1 MTHTLGMLR
10 GALPADDPEHPA
22 SYRQRLGARLHRFIE
37 IADEP
42 SDDDDLRLRKRVG
55 VIVGYTA
62 VIAPLGLPYFQGRMA
77 ALAGALALAAISIGN
92 LALLARTRR
101 FERYVTIIV
110 LAGTAFTM
118 FVDLVLGGIAGS
130 SAVIVWASL
139 WPAYALLTLGARRA
153 VPWFLLF
160 VAVLAGVILLDPFVS
175 RAAPPAGVVQ
185 LLFYGPNIGVPAAII
200 FLMLRYTDLRRREAQ
215 ARSDELLANALP
227 LSIAARLKHGEDH
240 IAEAYVETT
249 VLFAD
254 IVGFTPWAQRT
265 DPARVVGLL
274 DALFSRFDELATEY
288 GVEKI
293 KTIGDAYMA
302 VAGAPESRTDH
313 AEAAVSLG
321 RAILRAVA
329 AWRTANA
336 LGLEVRI
343 GLASGKVVAGVIGQ
357 KRILFDL
364 WGDTV
369 NTASRMESSGV
380 ASRIQVASS
389 TWELLRGAH
398 AFEQRH
404 VEAKGLGEMTAYL
417 LVEPA
422 PTTG

>member
-1 MTHTLGMLR
+1 MTHTLVMMR
-10 GALPADDPEHPA
+10 GALPAEDRKHSA
-22 SYRQRLGARLHRFIE
+22 SYTQRLGARLHRFIE
-37 IADEP
+37 IADES

-118 FVDLVLGGIAGS
+118 LVDLVLGGIAGS

-160 VAVLAGVILLDPFVS
+160 AAALLSVILLDPLVS

-227 LSIAARLKHGEDH
+227 LSIAARLKHGEDR
-240 IAEAYVETT
+240 IAEAYVDTT

-274 DALFSRFDELATEY
+274 DALFSRFDELAAEY

-313 AEAAVSLG
+313 AEAAVGLG
-321 RAILRAVA
+321 RAILRAVS

-398 AFEQRH
+398 AFEQRR
-404 VEAKGLGEMTAYL
+404 VEAKGLGEMTTYL